1 MLRMRFVSSEL
12 TDGRPFP
19 LRPRR
24 DLQVQKAGKPCR
36 CQRITVSGRTTWS
49 ASRHPW
55 PPLREPHPEGTIE
68 APNPRSHRVAAEQN
82 ELLPEREVLEREVGV
97 GPEIETAMGRR
108 VRRSFVATKRQQSNG
123 RADPPSELPTEGIG
137 CWSMGRACIEA
148 LLSPVSNGIE

>member
-1 MLRMRFVSSEL
+1 MCSARVPNSSP
-12 TDGRPFP
+12 TQSGWVWKASSRSGGTRPTG
-19 LRPRR
+19 
-24 DLQVQKAGKPCR
+24 QAA
-36 CQRITVSGRTTWS
+36 T
-49 ASRHPW
+49 
-55 PPLREPHPEGTIE
+55 
-68 APNPRSHRVAAEQN
+68 HRVAAEQD